1 MRTHAAS
8 RSAACIQACRTF
20 RISPFLPVAVAA
32 VVVATAACASVH
44 TRDQPV
50 AGYSPLERENASA
63 GLVLSGPDLQE
74 HDGNLLDFL
83 TSRVSGLSVDDTAF
97 PCPSMDLRGRKSLI
111 GPSNPGIYV
120 DGVRAANTCVL
131 TMMSTRAVKRVEV
144 YPMGVS
150 SRPGYK
156 NHPNG
161 LILIFMDAGGM
172 RDG

>member
-1 MRTHAAS
+1 MSTHAPS
-8 RSAACIQACRTF
+8 RSAACAQARRT
-20 RISPFLPVAVAA
+20 LPMSVVILVAA
-32 VVVATAACASVH
+32 LVVVVVTAACAGAPARH
-44 TRDQPV
+44 EPV
-50 AGYSPLERENASA
+50 AGYAPLPGDNPSA

-83 TSRVSGLSVDDTAF
+83 TSRVSGLSVDDGGF
-97 PCPSMDLRGRKSLI
+97 PCPRVDIRGRKSLI
-111 GPSNPGIYV
+111 GASDPGIYV

-131 TMMSTRAVKRVEV
+131 QMMSTRAVKRVEV

-161 LILIFMDAGGM
+161 LILIFLDAGSP
-172 RDG
+172 RDL